1 MADVYAKSGGAWRT
15 ATDVYGKSGGVW
27 RSATDVY
34 GKDSGGTW
42 RGGSIGGG
50 GGGGGSGAPQIAY
63 TVAGTYYWTCP
74 SGVTSVSVV
83 CIGAGGTGGAY
94 GGSGGS
100 LAYKNNISVS
110 PGTTYTIIVGAT
122 NSQNYSSPYN
132 FVAGDSSAFG
142 TVAKGGRGGYSG
154 SSASSYQSIGSNY
167 DGGGRGGLASADFYQ
182 SGVGY
187 REGAGGGAGGYSG
200 DGGHAG
206 KGNCTGTTAIS
217 DSNRAPSPGSGGGG
231 GGGTPSDSG
240 YPGHACGG
248 GGTGIFGQG
257 SNGAAGVYS
266 SNVGST
272 GGGGGSGG
280 GTGGNPYGG
289 QYGGGSGGIGSGT
302 PSSTAQC
309 GAVRIIWPGNVRY
322 FPSTRT
328 ADE

>member
-1 MADVYAKSGGAWRT
+1 MADVYAKSGGIWRT

-27 RSATDVY
+27 RSANDVY

-50 GGGGGSGAPQIAY
+50 GGGGGSGAPQVAY
-63 TVAGTYYWTCP
+63 TSAGTYYWTCP
-74 SGVTSVSVV
+74 AGVTSVSVV

-122 NSQNYSSPYN
+122 NSGNYSSPYN
-132 FVAGDSSAFG
+132 FPAGDSSAFG
-142 TVAKGGRGGYSG
+142 TVAKGGIGGYSG
-154 SSASSYQSIGSNY
+154 YAAGTFQSIGSNY

-182 SGVGY
+182 GGIGY
-187 REGAGGGAGGYSG
+187 KDGAGGGAGGYSG
-200 DGGHAG
+200 DGGNAG
-206 KGNCTGTTAIS
+206 KGDCSGSTSIY
-217 DSNRAPSPGSGGGG
+217 DSKRAPTAGSGGGG
-231 GGGTPSDSG
+231 GGGTPGNSSSNAG
-240 YPGHACGG
+240 GG
-248 GGTGIFGQG
+248 GGTGIYGQG
-257 SNGAAGVYS
+257 SSGAAGTYPNS
-266 SNVGST
+266 QFGR
-272 GGGGGSGG
+272 GGSGG
-280 GTGGNPYGG
+280 ANGSNPYGG
-289 QYGGGSGGIGSGT
+289 QYGGGSGGIGGGT

>member
-1 MADVYAKSGGAWRT
+1 MTDVYAKSGGIWRT

-100 LAYKNNISVS
+100 LAYKNNISVT

-266 SNVGST
+266 LSL
-272 GGGGGSGG
+272 
-280 GTGGNPYGG
+280 
-289 QYGGGSGGIGSGT
+289 IH
-302 PSSTAQC
+302 
-309 GAVRIIWPGNVRY
+309 I
-322 FPSTRT
+322 
-328 ADE
+328 